1 MSEDESKIMPDS
13 PAARALAW
21 LADAPMFIDGE
32 QVTAL
37 YNAVAKPEHETE
49 KITLSM
55 EKLGAFEGKGKVGVE
70 GKVGLAKWIKT
81 IFPFLDAEAKV
92 SVEGEV
98 SGKREK
104 KEGSE
109 IELRPIETPQ
119 RQLVQLALHYFV
131 NLPFR
136 TRVVEKITDDGWLE
150 DAFVGGLPRGL
161 VFVEFSEETPFVP
174 MAVEVDQGTVQVVY
188 KDLMDSL
195 VGPKQRKDIPVYP
208 EPAYY
213 KGRLEELMQE
223 REKYWNFFA
232 SNFSSTLAMEAIEQK
247 AARGGLIHWIAYRV
261 PLGAGLPFLHLNI
274 SGHGRY
280 DTGTFAYGLVKR
292 GYKHG
297 LRVVGTMKSE
307 PAMNVLAIFER

>member
-1 MSEDESKIMPDS
+1 
-13 PAARALAW
+13 
-21 LADAPMFIDGE
+21 MFIDAE
-32 QVTAL
+32 QVTGL
-37 YNAVAKPEHETE
+37 YNAVAKPEHQTE
-49 KITLSM
+49 KITLNI
-55 EKLGAFEGKGKVGVE
+55 EKLGSIEGKGKITVE

-92 SVEGEV
+92 GVDAEV
-98 SGKREK
+98 AGKREK

-136 TRVVEKITDDGWLE
+136 TRVVEKTADAGWLE
-150 DAFVGGLPRGL
+150 DDFVVRLPRGL
-161 VFVEFSEETPFVP
+161 VFVEFPERTPFVP
-174 MAVEVDQGTVQVVY
+174 MAMEVDQGTVQVVY
-188 KDLMDSL
+188 RDLMDSL
-195 VGPKQRKDIPVYP
+195 VGPKERKDIPVYP

-213 KGRLEELMQE
+213 KDRPEDLVKD

-247 AARGGLIHWIAYRV
+247 AARGGLIRWIDYRI
-261 PLGAGLPFLHLNI
+261 PLGPGLPFLHLDI
-274 SGHGRY
+274 TAHGRY
-280 DTGTFAYGLVKR
+280 DTGTFAYRLVKR